1 VVVAVLRPAPPPREH
16 VVAAAPIHT
25 TPPPPPTRVVVV
37 GCVGYDDDDDDD
49 DWYGERIL
57 SHVPTT
63 STHGFNISGSA
74 IVDAATWVV
83 VLVVPDKVEE

>member
-1 VVVAVLRPAPPPREH
+1 
-16 VVAAAPIHT
+16 
-25 TPPPPPTRVVVV
+25 VV
-37 GCVGYDDDDDDD
+37 GCVGYDDDDDD

-83 VLVVPDKVEE
+83 VLVVADKFEERDEEAPLPMGTKINVGYYTVDDRGSLG